1 MPKVILFEMTSRVF
15 VRDHP
20 DGFKV
25 YFEDIP
31 RVFTHGNTKGFICN
45 CGKINCSIVMFL
57 YYIESFYFFVLICNK
72 SVNIVFMIRKLTFD
86 HDFYPFQ

>member
-1 MPKVILFEMTSRVF
+1 MPKVILFELTSRVF

-31 RVFTHGNTKGFICN
+31 RVFTHGSTKAFKCSCEKKNCIHMGFDIAN
-45 CGKINCSIVMFL
+45 LTKIHLQGVP
-57 YYIESFYFFVLICNK
+57 ESCDLAN
-72 SVNIVFMIRKLTFD
+72 S
-86 HDFYPFQ
+86 

>member
-15 VRDHP
+15 IRDHP

-31 RVFTHGNTKGFICN
+31 RVFTHGNTKGFVCN
-45 CGKINCSIVMFL
+45 CGKINCVHSGFDIANRMNVHL
-57 YYIESFYFFVLICNK
+57 QGPPESCDLAN
-72 SVNIVFMIRKLTFD
+72 S
-86 HDFYPFQ
+86 